1 VSTRP
6 PIPRVALA
14 CALALAAVAAGGAS
28 PQAPPAPAASAP
40 VSFDRYHTPP
50 EIVAAVQAYAKAHP
64 GQATVH
70 TIAKSPAGLDVVA
83 LEIGP
88 DVAAKTRT
96 APAVLVVAN
105 EEGTV
110 PLASEAALALA
121 NLLFSKPEATKALT
135 WYIVPALNPDAAR
148 RFFAKPLVADARN
161 GSSLNDDRDD
171 QADEDGPDDLN
182 GDGVISQMRVKDPAG
197 EWMPVEGD
205 ARLMKKADA
214 AKGEQ
219 GVYTLYTEGLDND
232 GDGAYNEDPAGGVNI
247 GVTFPHLFH
256 PFAPEAGPWSGHE
269 PETYGLLQFA
279 VAHPEI
285 AMAVT
290 FGSTNFCLNPPRGGR
305 RGSADFTAIKVPE
318 EIAKRFGADPNRT
331 YSMQE
336 IIDMVQPMVPPGFEI
351 NESMIASFLGLGAVV
366 NPLDDDLKFYRELSD
381 QYKAFLKTA
390 KLDGKR
396 LDPAPAK
403 DGSFELWAYYHLG
416 LPSFSMDFWTLPV
429 ADEPKAEPSGIT
441 ADTLEGLSND
451 AFLAL
456 GEDKLAAFLK
466 EVGAPPNV
474 SAKMLMD
481 GVKSGRMTPK
491 QMAGMLR
498 QMPKPKDASG
508 ADPKTKALVAFS
520 DKTLGGKGYL
530 AWTSFTHPTLGE
542 VEIGGAVPFADTT
555 PPASMIA
562 PLVDGQVPWVL
573 QLAGK
578 LPHLHILK
586 TEVAAR
592 GAGVYA
598 LTVWIENSGYL
609 PFPTAMG
616 KRDMHVPPAIVTVK
630 GAGVTRLSGLE
641 RTPLKAVGGHA
652 AVKLEWLLQADKP
665 GTVDVTLASPTAWG
679 DAATARLGGAQ

>member
-1 VSTRP
+1 
-6 PIPRVALA
+6 
-14 CALALAAVAAGGAS
+14 
-28 PQAPPAPAASAP
+28 
-40 VSFDRYHTPP
+40 
-50 EIVAAVQAYAKAHP
+50 
-64 GQATVH
+64 
-70 TIAKSPAGLDVVA
+70 
-83 LEIGP
+83 
-88 DVAAKTRT
+88 
-96 APAVLVVAN
+96 
-105 EEGTV
+105 
-110 PLASEAALALA
+110 
-121 NLLFSKPEATKALT
+121 
-135 WYIVPALNPDAAR
+135 
-148 RFFAKPLVADARN
+148 
-161 GSSLNDDRDD
+161 
-171 QADEDGPDDLN
+171 
-182 GDGVISQMRVKDPAG
+182 
-197 EWMPVEGD
+197 
-205 ARLMKKADA
+205 
-214 AKGEQ
+214 
-219 GVYTLYTEGLDND
+219 
-232 GDGAYNEDPAGGVNI
+232 
-247 GVTFPHLFH
+247 
-256 PFAPEAGPWSGHE
+256 
-269 PETYGLLQFA
+269 
-279 VAHPEI
+279 
-285 AMAVT
+285 
-290 FGSTNFCLNPPRGGR
+290 
-305 RGSADFTAIKVPE
+305 
-318 EIAKRFGADPNRT
+318 
-331 YSMQE
+331 
-336 IIDMVQPMVPPGFEI
+336 
-351 NESMIASFLGLGAVV
+351 
-366 NPLDDDLKFYRELSD
+366 
-381 QYKAFLKTA
+381 
-390 KLDGKR
+390 
-396 LDPAPAK
+396 
-403 DGSFELWAYYHLG
+403 
-416 LPSFSMDFWTLPV
+416 MDFWTLPA

-441 ADTLEGLSND
+441 ADTLEGMSSD

-474 SAKMLMD
+474 SAKLLMD

-491 QMAGMLR
+491 QMAGMMR

-641 RTPLKAVGGHA
+641 RTVVKEVGGHA
-652 AVKLEWLLQADKP
+652 AVKLQWLLQTDRP

-679 DAATARLGGAQ
+679 DAATVRLGGAQ